1 MTVQHHVRYS
11 AWVQTGVINHCW
23 LQIWILARIKCSE
36 LLDCRP
42 VHPSCLLSID
52 CRFQYSTLV
61 IFPGKKLSKKK
72 NSAQQ
77 TPQRPTISVYGLRS
91 LGTIVL
97 QNRKLQSVKMQ
108 VSLFFFL
115 GKVKWKSRIKKRRAR
130 ETIVRYLR
138 IASREWV
145 PYNHEP

>member
-1 MTVQHHVRYS
+1 MYNAHRSWINIFWLCGNVNALRVGGRMFEIRMSKTLVYIVTVQHHVWYS

-61 IFPGKKLSKKK
+61 VFPGKKLSKKK
-72 NSAQQ
+72 KKQRAADSA
-77 TPQRPTISVYGLRS
+77 TTDNFCIWTAV
-91 LGTIVL
+91 TWD
-97 QNRKLQSVKMQ
+97 NCAAK
-108 VSLFFFL
+108 
-115 GKVKWKSRIKKRRAR
+115 
-130 ETIVRYLR
+130 
-138 IASREWV
+138 
-145 PYNHEP
+145 